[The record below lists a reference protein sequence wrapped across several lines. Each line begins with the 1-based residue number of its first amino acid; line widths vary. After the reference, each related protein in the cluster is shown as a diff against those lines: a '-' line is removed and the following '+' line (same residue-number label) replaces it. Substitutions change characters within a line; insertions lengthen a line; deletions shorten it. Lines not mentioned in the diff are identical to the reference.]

1 MASRKGTSITQKTVQ
16 YGMGTACTDT
26 VKKSALASREIRD
39 FKVLGMI
46 RYQLSL
52 LLQYEEEKEVGVG
65 VSRRDKQNTKHST
78 VRYVYCIFTVNDNM
92 RKQRLAEGRAPRF
105 LASQYR
111 PSTTTVQGGEGS
123 RIFRHYDQNSRLY
136 SYSRCTNRIF
146 WHANDKIRDF
156 RHTN

>member
-78 VRYVYCIFTVNDNM
+78 IRYVYLV
-92 RKQRLAEGRAPRF
+92 
-105 LASQYR
+105 SQKN
-111 PSTTTVQGGEGS
+111 
-123 RIFRHYDQNSRLY
+123 HK
-136 SYSRCTNRIF
+136 
-146 WHANDKIRDF
+146 KILQKL
-156 RHTN
+156 